1 MIEACNLFYF
11 SVHFSFT
18 ILQNA
23 KLHMLKFIDTL
34 IENLDTTGVK
44 LLYTDTDSFFLAL
57 TKPIDQLVYEHKRKQ
72 WDNYTYEKWFV
83 RDENDTD
90 QIREPGLFKNE
101 AVVTNG
107 SFIALSSKCYS
118 LKDYETNE
126 SKQATKGIRQ
136 NESIRHELF
145 LENLYENIDIYA
157 SQTRMNFDKKQ
168 GTMAI
173 IQQRKRALNN
183 LFTKLKV
190 HDDMITITPLQ
201 KNDKFI

>member
-1 MIEACNLFYF
+1 
-11 SVHFSFT
+11 
-18 ILQNA
+18 
-23 KLHMLKFIDTL
+23 MLRFIDTL

-57 TKPIDQLVYEHKRKQ
+57 TRPLNDLVYQHKRTD
-72 WDNYTYEKWFV
+72 WDNITYKNWFV

-107 SFIALSSKCYS
+107 SFVALSSKCYS
-118 LKDYETNE
+118 LENYSTNE

-145 LENLYENIDIYA
+145 LENLYENTDIYA

-168 GTMAI
+168 GSMAV

-201 KNDKFI
+201 KDGKFI